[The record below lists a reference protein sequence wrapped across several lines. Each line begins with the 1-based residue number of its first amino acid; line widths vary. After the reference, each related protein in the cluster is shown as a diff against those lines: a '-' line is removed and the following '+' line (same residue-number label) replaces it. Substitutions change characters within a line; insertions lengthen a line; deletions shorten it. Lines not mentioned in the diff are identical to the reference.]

1 MSRAIAQVRLR
12 RNIKLLYSLSF
23 LRAFLIVMPIIT
35 IFFKSNGLSIGDILL
50 LQAIFS
56 ATVLLSEIPTG
67 YLADKLGHK
76 RSIVLGAI
84 LASFGS
90 LVYLFSIGFWTI
102 MIAEILLGFS
112 IAFISGA
119 DSALLYNSLIELKET
134 DRHKSIESKM
144 VSMQG
149 VSEGVASILG
159 GLLAAWITLRAPFAV
174 EVIVFTLTIPIALAL
189 YEPRVRN
196 EVKEKINHLQEIKE
210 ILIMSLYKHKR
221 LKWILLYAA
230 TISTST
236 FVMVWF
242 TQPYWELVQVPL
254 VWFGV
259 LWAMFNFATAYFAT
273 WAEKFE
279 KFLGLRGALSALVIL
294 VFVAYLIL
302 GLLPSIMLLPVFFV
316 FYFVR
321 AVQRPIIR
329 DYVHKNITSDIR
341 ATVLSVQ
348 SFLGRV
354 LFVLLGPV
362 LGYAADIYSLSTAL
376 IFSGIIFLLLGGI
389 SIIFLKK
396 HKV

>member
-1 MSRAIAQVRLR
+1 
-12 RNIKLLYSLSF
+12 
-23 LRAFLIVMPIIT
+23 MPIIT
-35 IFFKSNGLSIGDILL
+35 LFFKSNGLSIGDILL

-56 ATVLLSEIPTG
+56 ITVLVSEVPTG
-67 YLADKLGHK
+67 YVADRLGHK
-76 RSIVLGAI
+76 RSIVLGAVFASAGGI
-84 LASFGS
+84 MYMLAT
-90 LVYLFSIGFWTI
+90 GFWTI

-119 DSALLYNSLIELKET
+119 DSALLYNTLIALKQT
-134 DRHKSIESKM
+134 DKHKRVESRM

-159 GLLAAWITLRAPFAV
+159 GLLAAAVALRAPFVVEAV
-174 EVIVFTLTIPIALAL
+174 VFTLTIPIALAL
-189 YEPRVRN
+189 YEPLVRADSAKSIEHVSHIQ
-196 EVKEKINHLQEIKE
+196 EVRR
-210 ILIMSLYKHKR
+210 ILTLVLHRHKR

-230 TISTST
+230 AVSTST
-236 FVMVWF
+236 LVMVWF

-259 LWAMFNFATAYFAT
+259 LWAMFNFAVAYFAT

-279 KFLGLRGALSALVIL
+279 QALGLRRALVAL
-294 VFVAYLIL
+294 VLLIFSAYIVL
-302 GLLPSIMLLPVFFV
+302 GLYPSVMLLPVFLV

-329 DYVHKNITSDIR
+329 DYVHKNISSDIR

-348 SFLGRV
+348 SLLGRI
-354 LFVLLGPV
+354 LFVALGPV
-362 LGYAADIYSLSTAL
+362 LGYAADVYSLPQAL
-376 IFSGIIFLLLGGI
+376 IFSGIIFLLLGGV
-389 SIIFLKK
+389 STLFLKR